1 MESINKKESN
11 SNEEDKKIE
20 NDDNENKII
29 INDNDEKAKNVL
41 KKDNKINEDNNKVN
55 DKKHEPE
62 EEVYEEGHYPKK
74 EYEYV
79 HDFEWNETF
88 EKEAQEIINNNP
100 DNIES
105 FEEFMD
111 IQNKNWEKFYKFNKT
126 NFFKDRHYILE
137 EFNELK
143 TDQREKITLLDMGCG
158 VGNSFYPLLYRL
170 PNLYV
175 NAFDF
180 SKRAVNMAKT
190 HPIYEK
196 EKYRINL
203 YDLDLVKDDIPN
215 KNNDYGILMF
225 VLSAIKPQ
233 EHEKVVE
240 KISKVINK
248 GGILYF
254 RDYARYD
261 MAQLRFAQR
270 KKNKVGDNLYMRKDK
285 TLSYFFDKTE
295 IENLFKKYGFSIV
308 NSNLIC
314 RLIEN
319 RKENKKMHRL
329 WLQIKFK
336 KE

>member
-1 MESINKKESN
+1 MNSSDKNEINIK
-11 SNEEDKKIE
+11 EDKKEKDKEKE
-20 NDDNENKII
+20 NN
-29 INDNDEKAKNVL
+29 
-41 KKDNKINEDNNKVN
+41 
-55 DKKHEPE
+55 E
-62 EEVYEEGHYPKK
+62 EEEIYEEGHYPKK

-79 HDFEWNETF
+79 HDFEWNEDL
-88 EKEAQEIINNNP
+88 EKEAKEIIKENS
-100 DNIES
+100 DNMES
-105 FEEFMD
+105 FEEFID
-111 IQNKNWEKFYKFNKT
+111 NQSKNWEKFYKFNKT

-137 EFNELK
+137 EFLELK
-143 TDQREKITLLDMGCG
+143 NDKRDKITLLDMGCG
-158 VGNSFYPLLYRL
+158 VGNSFYPLLTRL

-180 SKRAVNMAKT
+180 SKRAVNMSKT
-190 HPIYEK
+190 HPMYEK
-196 EKYRINL
+196 EKHRINV

-225 VLSAIKPQ
+225 VLSAIKPE

-261 MAQLRFAQR
+261 MAQLRFAKR

-285 TLSYFFDKTE
+285 TLSYFFDKNE
-295 IENLFKKYGFSIV
+295 IEKLFIKYGFSIV

>member
-1 MESINKKESN
+1 MNSSDKNEINIK
-11 SNEEDKKIE
+11 EDKKEKDKEKE
-20 NDDNENKII
+20 NN
-29 INDNDEKAKNVL
+29 
-41 KKDNKINEDNNKVN
+41 
-55 DKKHEPE
+55 E
-62 EEVYEEGHYPKK
+62 EEEIYEEGHYPKK

-79 HDFEWNETF
+79 HDFEWNDDL
-88 EKEAQEIINNNP
+88 EKEAKEIIKENS
-100 DNIES
+100 DNMES
-105 FEEFMD
+105 FEEFID
-111 IQNKNWEKFYKFNKT
+111 NQSKNWEKFYKFNKT

-137 EFNELK
+137 EFLELK
-143 TDQREKITLLDMGCG
+143 NDKRDKITLLDMGCG
-158 VGNSFYPLLYRL
+158 VGNSFYPLLTRL

-180 SKRAVNMAKT
+180 SKRAVNMSKT
-190 HPIYEK
+190 HPMYEK
-196 EKYRINL
+196 EKHRINV
-203 YDLDLVKDDIPN
+203 YDLDLVNDDIPN

-225 VLSAIKPQ
+225 VLSAIKPE

-261 MAQLRFAQR
+261 MAQLRFAKR

-285 TLSYFFDKTE
+285 TLSYFFDKNE
-295 IENLFKKYGFSIV
+295 IEKLFIKYGFSIV

>member
-1 MESINKKESN
+1 MDSLDKNEIKE
-11 SNEEDKKIE
+11 E
-20 NDDNENKII
+20 NNINENKI
-29 INDNDEKAKNVL
+29 D
-41 KKDNKINEDNNKVN
+41 
-55 DKKHEPE
+55 E
-62 EEVYEEGHYPKK
+62 EENKEKEKEEEEIYEEGHYPKK

-79 HDFEWNETF
+79 HDFEWNDEL
-88 EKEAQEIINNNP
+88 EKEAIEIIKENNENV
-100 DNIES
+100 ES
-105 FEEFMD
+105 LEEFLD

-143 TDQREKITLLDMGCG
+143 NDKREKITLLDMGCG
-158 VGNSFYPLLYRL
+158 VGNSFYPLILRV
-170 PNLYV
+170 PNLYI

-180 SKRAVNMAKT
+180 SKRAINMSKT
-190 HPIYEK
+190 HPLYEK
-196 EKYRINL
+196 EKHRINV

-225 VLSAIKPQ
+225 VLSAIKPE

-261 MAQLRFAQR
+261 MAQIRFAKR
-270 KKNKVGDNLYMRKDK
+270 KKNRVGDNLYMRKDK
-285 TLSYFFDKTE
+285 TLSYFFDKNE
-295 IENLFKKYGFSIV
+295 IESLFKKYGFSIV

-319 RKENKKMHRL
+319 RKEKKKMHRL

>member
-1 MESINKKESN
+1 MN
-11 SNEEDKKIE
+11 SSDKNEIIE
-20 NDDNENKII
+20 ENNIDENKITT
-29 INDNDEKAKNVL
+29 N
-41 KKDNKINEDNNKVN
+41 
-55 DKKHEPE
+55 E
-62 EEVYEEGHYPKK
+62 EENKQKVVTEEEEIYEEGHYPKK

-79 HDFEWNETF
+79 HDFEWNENL
-88 EKEAQEIINNNP
+88 EKEAIEIIKENDENV
-100 DNIES
+100 ES
-105 FEEFMD
+105 LEEFLD
-111 IQNKNWEKFYKFNKT
+111 TQSKNWEKFYKFNKT

-137 EFNELK
+137 EFLELK
-143 TDQREKITLLDMGCG
+143 NDKRDKITLLDMGCG
-158 VGNSFYPLLYRL
+158 VGNSFYPLIVRV
-170 PNLYV
+170 PNLYI

-180 SKRAVNMAKT
+180 SKRAINMSKT
-190 HPIYEK
+190 HPMYEK
-196 EKYRINL
+196 EKYRINV

-225 VLSAIKPQ
+225 VLSAIKPE
-233 EHEKVVE
+233 EHERVVE

-261 MAQLRFAQR
+261 MAQIRFAKR
-270 KKNKVGDNLYMRKDK
+270 KKNRVGDNLYMRKDK
-285 TLSYFFDKTE
+285 TLSYFFDKNE

>member
-1 MESINKKESN
+1 MNSSDKNEIDVKEESN
-11 SNEEDKKIE
+11 I
-20 NDDNENKII
+20 
-29 INDNDEKAKNVL
+29 
-41 KKDNKINEDNNKVN
+41 NKINLKDEEKQEEKIIKENN
-55 DKKHEPE
+55 E
-62 EEVYEEGHYPKK
+62 EEEIYEEGHYPKK

-79 HDFEWNETF
+79 HDFEWNEDL
-88 EKEAQEIINNNP
+88 EKEALEIIKENS
-100 DNIES
+100 DNMEF
-105 FEEFMD
+105 FEEFID
-111 IQNKNWEKFYKFNKT
+111 TQNKNWEKFYKFNKT

-137 EFNELK
+137 EFLELK
-143 TDQREKITLLDMGCG
+143 NDKRDKITLLDMGCG
-158 VGNSFYPLLYRL
+158 VGNSFYPLITRL

-190 HPIYEK
+190 HPMYEK
-196 EKYRINL
+196 EKHRINL
-203 YDLDLVKDDIPN
+203 YDLDLVKDEIPN

-225 VLSAIKPQ
+225 VLSAIKPE

-248 GGILYF
+248 DGILYF

-261 MAQLRFAQR
+261 MAQIRFAKR
-270 KKNKVGDNLYMRKDK
+270 KKNRVGDNLYMRKDK
-285 TLSYFFDKTE
+285 TLSYFFDKNE

-319 RKENKKMHRL
+319 RKEHKKMHRL

-336 KE
+336 KD

>member
-1 MESINKKESN
+1 MSSSDKNEINIKE
-11 SNEEDKKIE
+11 E
-20 NDDNENKII
+20 NIINENEIK
-29 INDNDEKAKNVL
+29 EEH
-41 KKDNKINEDNNKVN
+41 EDNNNFKE
-55 DKKHEPE
+55 DE
-62 EEVYEEGHYPKK
+62 ETYEEGHYLKK

-79 HDFEWNETF
+79 HDFEWNEEF
-88 EKEAQEIINNNP
+88 EKEALEIIKENN
-100 DNIES
+100 DNMES
-105 FEEFMD
+105 FEEFID
-111 IQNKNWEKFYKFNKT
+111 TQSKNWEKFYKFNKT

-137 EFNELK
+137 EFQELK
-143 TDQREKITLLDMGCG
+143 NDKRDKITLLDMGCG
-158 VGNSFYPLLYRL
+158 VGNSFYPLIIRL

-180 SKRAVNMAKT
+180 SKRAVNMSKT
-190 HPIYEK
+190 HPMYEK
-196 EKYRINL
+196 EKYRINV

-225 VLSAIKPQ
+225 VLSAIKPE
-233 EHEKVVE
+233 EHEKVIE

-261 MAQLRFAQR
+261 MAQIRFAKR
-270 KKNKVGDNLYMRKDK
+270 KKNRVGDNLYMRKDK

-295 IENLFKKYGFSIV
+295 IEDLFKKYGFSIV

-336 KE
+336 KD

>member
-1 MESINKKESN
+1 MNSSDKNEINTKEEKEIKEEKEEN
-11 SNEEDKKIE
+11 NE
-20 NDDNENKII
+20 NENKIT
-29 INDNDEKAKNVL
+29 
-41 KKDNKINEDNNKVN
+41 INEEENKLKENNV
-55 DKKHEPE
+55 E
-62 EEVYEEGHYPKK
+62 EEIYEEGHYPKK

-79 HDFEWNETF
+79 HDFEWNEDL
-88 EKEAQEIINNNP
+88 EKEALEIINENNE
-100 DNIES
+100 NVES
-105 FEEFMD
+105 LEEFLD
-111 IQNKNWEKFYKFNKT
+111 TQNKNWEKFYKFNKT

-137 EFNELK
+137 EFLELK
-143 TDQREKITLLDMGCG
+143 NDKRDKITLLDMGCG
-158 VGNSFYPLLYRL
+158 VGNSFYPLLTRL

-190 HPIYEK
+190 HPMYEK

-225 VLSAIKPQ
+225 VLSAIKPE
-233 EHEKVVE
+233 EHEKVID

-261 MAQLRFAQR
+261 MAQLRFAKR
-270 KKNKVGDNLYMRKDK
+270 KKNRVGDNLYMRKDK
-285 TLSYFFDKTE
+285 TLSYFFDKNE
-295 IENLFKKYGFSIV
+295 IENLFIKYGFSIV
-308 NSNLIC
+308 NSNVIC

>member
-1 MESINKKESN
+1 MNSLDKNEIKE
-11 SNEEDKKIE
+11 E
-20 NDDNENKII
+20 NNINENKI
-29 INDNDEKAKNVL
+29 D
-41 KKDNKINEDNNKVN
+41 
-55 DKKHEPE
+55 E
-62 EEVYEEGHYPKK
+62 EENKEKEKEEEEIYEEGHYPKK

-79 HDFEWNETF
+79 HDIEWNDDLV
-88 EKEAQEIINNNP
+88 KEAIEIIKENNENV
-100 DNIES
+100 ES
-105 FEEFMD
+105 LEEFLD

-143 TDQREKITLLDMGCG
+143 NDKREKITLLDMGCG
-158 VGNSFYPLLYRL
+158 VGNSFYPLIVRV
-170 PNLYV
+170 PNLYI

-180 SKRAVNMAKT
+180 SKRAINMSKT
-190 HPIYEK
+190 HPLYEK
-196 EKYRINL
+196 EKHRINV

-225 VLSAIKPQ
+225 VLSAIKPE

-261 MAQLRFAQR
+261 MAQIRFAKR

-285 TLSYFFDKTE
+285 TLSYFFDKNE
-295 IENLFKKYGFSIV
+295 IESLFKKYGFSIV

-319 RKENKKMHRL
+319 RKEKKKMHRL

>member
-1 MESINKKESN
+1 MNSSDKNEIDVKE
-11 SNEEDKKIE
+11 E
-20 NDDNENKII
+20 NNI
-29 INDNDEKAKNVL
+29 
-41 KKDNKINEDNNKVN
+41 NKINLKDEE
-55 DKKHEPE
+55 KKEEKIIKEINE
-62 EEVYEEGHYPKK
+62 EEEIYEEGHYPKK

-79 HDFEWNETF
+79 HDFEWNEDL
-88 EKEAQEIINNNP
+88 EKEALEIIKENS
-100 DNIES
+100 DNMES
-105 FEEFMD
+105 FEEFID
-111 IQNKNWEKFYKFNKT
+111 TQSKNWEKFYKFNKT

-137 EFNELK
+137 EFLELK
-143 TDQREKITLLDMGCG
+143 NDKRDKITLLDMGCG
-158 VGNSFYPLLYRL
+158 VGNSFYPLITRL

-190 HPIYEK
+190 HPMYEK
-196 EKYRINL
+196 EKHRINL
-203 YDLDLVKDDIPN
+203 YDLDLVKDEIPD

-225 VLSAIKPQ
+225 VLSAIKPE
-233 EHEKVVE
+233 EHEKVIE

-261 MAQLRFAQR
+261 MAQIRFAKR
-270 KKNKVGDNLYMRKDK
+270 KKNRVGDNLYMRKDK
-285 TLSYFFDKTE
+285 TLSYFFDKNE

-319 RKENKKMHRL
+319 RKEHKKMHRL

-336 KE
+336 KD

>member
-1 MESINKKESN
+1 MDSLDKNEIKE
-11 SNEEDKKIE
+11 E
-20 NDDNENKII
+20 NNINENKI
-29 INDNDEKAKNVL
+29 
-41 KKDNKINEDNNKVN
+41 
-55 DKKHEPE
+55 E
-62 EEVYEEGHYPKK
+62 EEENKEKEKEEEEIYEEGHYPKK

-79 HDFEWNETF
+79 HDFEWNDEL
-88 EKEAQEIINNNP
+88 EKEAIEIIKDNNENV
-100 DNIES
+100 ES
-105 FEEFMD
+105 LEEFLD

-143 TDQREKITLLDMGCG
+143 NDKREKITLLDMGCG
-158 VGNSFYPLLYRL
+158 VGNSFYPLIVRV
-170 PNLYV
+170 PNLYI

-180 SKRAVNMAKT
+180 SKRAINMSKT
-190 HPIYEK
+190 HPLYEK
-196 EKYRINL
+196 EKHRINV

-225 VLSAIKPQ
+225 VLSAIKPE

-261 MAQLRFAQR
+261 MAQIRFAKR

-285 TLSYFFDKTE
+285 TLSYFFDKNE
-295 IENLFKKYGFSIV
+295 IESLFKKYGFSIV

>member
-1 MESINKKESN
+1 MNSSDKNEINTKEEKEIK
-11 SNEEDKKIE
+11 EENNK
-20 NDDNENKII
+20 NENKII
-29 INDNDEKAKNVL
+29 IN
-41 KKDNKINEDNNKVN
+41 
-55 DKKHEPE
+55 E
-62 EEVYEEGHYPKK
+62 EENKLKENNVEEEIYEEGHYPKK

-79 HDFEWNETF
+79 HDFEWNEDL
-88 EKEAQEIINNNP
+88 EKEALEIINENNE
-100 DNIES
+100 NVES
-105 FEEFMD
+105 LEEFLD
-111 IQNKNWEKFYKFNKT
+111 TQNKNWEKFYKFNKT

-137 EFNELK
+137 EFLELK
-143 TDQREKITLLDMGCG
+143 NDKKDKITLLDMGCG
-158 VGNSFYPLLYRL
+158 VGNSFYPLLTRL

-190 HPIYEK
+190 HPMYEK

-225 VLSAIKPQ
+225 VLSAIKPE
-233 EHEKVVE
+233 EHEKVID

-261 MAQLRFAQR
+261 MAQLRFAKR
-270 KKNKVGDNLYMRKDK
+270 KKNRVGDNLYMRKDK
-285 TLSYFFDKTE
+285 TLSYFFDKNE
-295 IENLFKKYGFSIV
+295 IENLFIKYGFSIV
-308 NSNLIC
+308 NSNVIC

>member
-1 MESINKKESN
+1 MN
-11 SNEEDKKIE
+11 SSDKNEIIE
-20 NDDNENKII
+20 ENNIDENKITT
-29 INDNDEKAKNVL
+29 N
-41 KKDNKINEDNNKVN
+41 
-55 DKKHEPE
+55 E
-62 EEVYEEGHYPKK
+62 EENKQKVVTEEEEIYEEGHYPKK

-79 HDFEWNETF
+79 HDFEWNENL
-88 EKEAQEIINNNP
+88 EKEAIEIIKENDENV
-100 DNIES
+100 ES
-105 FEEFMD
+105 LEEFLD
-111 IQNKNWEKFYKFNKT
+111 TQSKNWEKFYKYNKT

-137 EFNELK
+137 EFLELK
-143 TDQREKITLLDMGCG
+143 NDKRDKITLLDMGCG
-158 VGNSFYPLLYRL
+158 VGNSFYPLLVRL
-170 PNLYV
+170 PNLYI

-180 SKRAVNMAKT
+180 SKRAINMSKT
-190 HPIYEK
+190 HPMYEK
-196 EKYRINL
+196 EKYRINV

-225 VLSAIKPQ
+225 VLSAIKPE
-233 EHEKVVE
+233 EHERVVE

-261 MAQLRFAQR
+261 MAQIRFAKR
-270 KKNKVGDNLYMRKDK
+270 KKNRVGDNLYMRKDK
-285 TLSYFFDKTE
+285 TLSYFFDKNE

>member
-1 MESINKKESN
+1 MN
-11 SNEEDKKIE
+11 SSDKNEIIE
-20 NDDNENKII
+20 ENNIDENKITT
-29 INDNDEKAKNVL
+29 N
-41 KKDNKINEDNNKVN
+41 
-55 DKKHEPE
+55 E
-62 EEVYEEGHYPKK
+62 EENKQKVVTEEEEIYEEGHYPKK

-79 HDFEWNETF
+79 HDFEWNENL
-88 EKEAQEIINNNP
+88 EKEAIEIIKENDENV
-100 DNIES
+100 ES
-105 FEEFMD
+105 LEEFLD
-111 IQNKNWEKFYKFNKT
+111 TQSKNWEKFYKFNKT

-137 EFNELK
+137 EFLELK
-143 TDQREKITLLDMGCG
+143 NDKRDKITLLDMGCG
-158 VGNSFYPLLYRL
+158 VGNSFYPLLVRL
-170 PNLYV
+170 PNLYI

-180 SKRAVNMAKT
+180 SKRAINMSKT
-190 HPIYEK
+190 HPMYEK
-196 EKYRINL
+196 EKYRINV

-225 VLSAIKPQ
+225 VLSAIKPE
-233 EHEKVVE
+233 EHERVVE

-261 MAQLRFAQR
+261 MAQIRFAKR
-270 KKNKVGDNLYMRKDK
+270 KKNRVGDNLYMRKDK
-285 TLSYFFDKTE
+285 TLSYFFDKNE
-295 IENLFKKYGFSIV
+295 IESLFKKYGFSIV

-319 RKENKKMHRL
+319 RKEKKKMHRL

>member
-1 MESINKKESN
+1 MESIDEKKLKEEKEIKTNENNEKSIVTHNNNN
-11 SNEEDKKIE
+11 SQNNNNSKNEENI
-20 NDDNENKII
+20 
-29 INDNDEKAKNVL
+29 
-41 KKDNKINEDNNKVN
+41 NKINEN
-55 DKKHEPE
+55 E

-79 HDFEWNETF
+79 HDFEWNDTF

-100 DNIES
+100 DNVES
-105 FEEFMD
+105 LEEFMD
-111 IQNKNWEKFYKFNKT
+111 IQSKNWEKFYKFNKT

-143 TDQREKITLLDMGCG
+143 TDTREKVTLLDMGCG

-180 SKRAVNMAKT
+180 SKRALNMAKT

-196 EKYRINL
+196 EKHRINL
-203 YDLDLVKDDIPN
+203 YDLDLVNDDIPN
-215 KNNDYGILMF
+215 KDNDYGILMF

-233 EHEKVVE
+233 EHEKVIE

-248 GGILYF
+248 GGVLYF

-270 KKNKVGDNLYMRKDK
+270 KKNRVGDNLYMRKDK
-285 TLSYFFDKTE
+285 TLSYFFDKKE
-295 IENLFKKYGFSIV
+295 IENMFIKYGFSIV

>member
-1 MESINKKESN
+1 MN
-11 SNEEDKKIE
+11 SSDKNEIIE
-20 NDDNENKII
+20 ENNIDENKITT
-29 INDNDEKAKNVL
+29 N
-41 KKDNKINEDNNKVN
+41 
-55 DKKHEPE
+55 E
-62 EEVYEEGHYPKK
+62 EENKQKVVTEEEEIYEEGHYPKK

-79 HDFEWNETF
+79 HDFEWNENL
-88 EKEAQEIINNNP
+88 EKEAIEIIKENDENV
-100 DNIES
+100 ES
-105 FEEFMD
+105 LEEFLD
-111 IQNKNWEKFYKFNKT
+111 TQSKNWEKFYKFNKT

-137 EFNELK
+137 EFFELK
-143 TDQREKITLLDMGCG
+143 NDKRDKITLLDMGCG
-158 VGNSFYPLLYRL
+158 VGNSFYPLLVRL
-170 PNLYV
+170 PNLYI

-180 SKRAVNMAKT
+180 SKRAINMSKT
-190 HPIYEK
+190 HPMYEK
-196 EKYRINL
+196 EKYRINV

-225 VLSAIKPQ
+225 VLSAIKPE
-233 EHEKVVE
+233 EHERVVE

-261 MAQLRFAQR
+261 MAQIRFAKR
-270 KKNKVGDNLYMRKDK
+270 KKNRVGDNLYMRKDK
-285 TLSYFFDKTE
+285 TLSYFFDKNE

>member
-1 MESINKKESN
+1 MNSSDKNEINIK
-11 SNEEDKKIE
+11 EDKKEKDKEKE
-20 NDDNENKII
+20 NN
-29 INDNDEKAKNVL
+29 
-41 KKDNKINEDNNKVN
+41 
-55 DKKHEPE
+55 E
-62 EEVYEEGHYPKK
+62 EEEIYEEGHYPKK

-79 HDFEWNETF
+79 HDFEWNEDL
-88 EKEAQEIINNNP
+88 EKEAKEIIKENS
-100 DNIES
+100 DNMES
-105 FEEFMD
+105 FEEFID
-111 IQNKNWEKFYKFNKT
+111 NQSKNWEKFYKFNKT

-137 EFNELK
+137 EFLELK
-143 TDQREKITLLDMGCG
+143 NDKRDKITLLDMGCG
-158 VGNSFYPLLYRL
+158 VGNSFYPLLARL

-180 SKRAVNMAKT
+180 SKRAVNMSKT
-190 HPIYEK
+190 HPMYEK
-196 EKYRINL
+196 EKHRINV
-203 YDLDLVKDDIPN
+203 YDLDLVNDDIPN

-225 VLSAIKPQ
+225 VLSAIKPE

-261 MAQLRFAQR
+261 MAQLRFAKR

-285 TLSYFFDKTE
+285 TLSYFFDKSE
-295 IENLFKKYGFSIV
+295 IEKLFIKYGFSIV